1 MLRLSC
7 LCCEM
12 KQRSYL
18 TWLRNAV
25 FCMGEKKCKYRM
37 GKVKEKEKFPWEFPG
52 NPVVSAFTA
61 EGMRSIPGRGTK
73 ILQAVWHSQKL
84 KKRNPVVLIVN
95 WASHWLSGKES
106 AC

>member
-1 MLRLSC
+1 
-7 LCCEM
+7 
-12 KQRSYL
+12 
-18 TWLRNAV
+18 
-25 FCMGEKKCKYRM
+25 MGERRCKYRM

-84 KKRNPVVLIVN
+84 KKRNPVVLILN